1 MKTTSI
7 KGSKNQHLLLQL
19 MDVLWILH
27 SLNPE
32 NPTLAPVVVPGL
44 KHTEQ
49 VVHALVE
56 IVHAF
61 NSCDTY
67 SNITIAVY
75 LQLLLCEDT
84 VIAFSAKQALC
95 RVLKHKCRRRRV
107 YILPSP
113 PRCSSAQG
121 SQYLFSYCFQHCL
134 RNFSEPGTESEEEKP
149 QASTQSSQ
157 DESGPSQARY
167 EVDTVEAIPLLQEGG
182 GSSSNNQN
190 VNPLEALLGG
200 GSGFPQILDIPSD
213 ADDETMVE
221 LAIALS
227 LQEHELG
234 GESSQQAM
242 HGLQVCDSQVLLVRL
257 MVFNTNIAC
266 TVMLCLGI

>member
-1 MKTTSI
+1 MKTTSV
-7 KGSKNQHLLLQL
+7 KGNKNQHLLLQL

-75 LQLLLCEDT
+75 LQLLMCEDT
-84 VIAFSAKQALC
+84 IIAFSAKQALC
-95 RVLKHKCRRRRV
+95 RVLKHKCKRRRV

-113 PRCSSAQG
+113 PRSSSPQG
-121 SQYLFSYCFQHCL
+121 SQY
-134 RNFSEPGTESEEEKP
+134 
-149 QASTQSSQ
+149 
-157 DESGPSQARY
+157 
-167 EVDTVEAIPLLQEGG
+167 
-182 GSSSNNQN
+182 
-190 VNPLEALLGG
+190 
-200 GSGFPQILDIPSD
+200 
-213 ADDETMVE
+213 
-221 LAIALS
+221 
-227 LQEHELG
+227 
-234 GESSQQAM
+234 
-242 HGLQVCDSQVLLVRL
+242 
-257 MVFNTNIAC
+257 
-266 TVMLCLGI
+266 

>member
-1 MKTTSI
+1 MKTSSI
-7 KGSKNQHLLLQL
+7 KSTKNQHLLLQL

-84 VIAFSAKQALC
+84 TIAFSAKQALC
-95 RVLKHKCRRRRV
+95 RVLKPKCRRRRV
-107 YILPSP
+107 FIPSP
-113 PRCSSAQG
+113 PRCSSPPP
-121 SQYLFSYCFQHCL
+121 SKFVRSNFVLFSC
-134 RNFSEPGTESEEEKP
+134 
-149 QASTQSSQ
+149 
-157 DESGPSQARY
+157 
-167 EVDTVEAIPLLQEGG
+167 V
-182 GSSSNNQN
+182 
-190 VNPLEALLGG
+190 VN
-200 GSGFPQILDIPSD
+200 ILIQKLFL
-213 ADDETMVE
+213 TGCVIL
-221 LAIALS
+221 LAI
-227 LQEHELG
+227 
-234 GESSQQAM
+234 
-242 HGLQVCDSQVLLVRL
+242 LLY
-257 MVFNTNIAC
+257 MYFEF
-266 TVMLCLGI
+266 

>member
-1 MKTTSI
+1 MKSTAVKTN
-7 KGSKNQHLLLQL
+7 KNQHLLLQL

-32 NPTLAPVVVPGL
+32 NVTLAPVVVPGL

-84 VIAFSAKQALC
+84 IIAFSAKQALC
-95 RVLKHKCRRRRV
+95 RVLKHKSRRRRV

-113 PRCSSAQG
+113 PRCSSPQT
-121 SQYLFSYCFQHCL
+121 
-134 RNFSEPGTESEEEKP
+134 SES
-149 QASTQSSQ
+149 
-157 DESGPSQARY
+157 
-167 EVDTVEAIPLLQEGG
+167 
-182 GSSSNNQN
+182 
-190 VNPLEALLGG
+190 
-200 GSGFPQILDIPSD
+200 
-213 ADDETMVE
+213 
-221 LAIALS
+221 
-227 LQEHELG
+227 
-234 GESSQQAM
+234 
-242 HGLQVCDSQVLLVRL
+242 
-257 MVFNTNIAC
+257 
-266 TVMLCLGI
+266 